1 MHYTCIR
8 ISKGSAKKTHFFTVG
23 GGGLGYMSILPNIYN
38 ICHFHRSY
46 NEFPESHSV
55 WSGVPIIQRE
65 AIQSCAKRFK
75 AKRRLD
81 SDAQCSTLPPQT
93 LSTHHMLDCVLYGR
107 AAGKCSIIC
116 STHSLKPAAE
126 RCASELITCPTLQAS
141 IQCVKHL
148 SKCKRTWPIF
158 LLLLSPL
165 LFISC
170 SLFNTEPVF
179 IPNVQRHI
187 TLAFAG
193 LVRLIPELVFR
204 EICKSP

>member
-1 MHYTCIR
+1 MP
-8 ISKGSAKKTHFFTVG
+8 
-23 GGGLGYMSILPNIYN
+23 ILPNIHN

-46 NEFPESHSV
+46 NEFP
-55 WSGVPIIQRE
+55 
-65 AIQSCAKRFK
+65 QSLPTLYDQEPQSLRGRRYSCVKRFK

-93 LSTHHMLDCVLYGR
+93 LSTHPTLDCVLYGR

-141 IQCVKHL
+141 IQCVEHL

-165 LFISC
+165 LFINC

-179 IPNVQRHI
+179 IQNVQRHI

>member
-1 MHYTCIR
+1 MP
-8 ISKGSAKKTHFFTVG
+8 
-23 GGGLGYMSILPNIYN
+23 ILPNIHN

-46 NEFPESHSV
+46 NEFPQSLPTLYDQES
-55 WSGVPIIQRE
+55 
-65 AIQSCAKRFK
+65 QSLRGRRYSCVKRFK

-93 LSTHHMLDCVLYGR
+93 LSTHPTLDCVLYGR

-165 LFISC
+165 LFINC

-179 IPNVQRHI
+179 IQNVQRHI

>member
-1 MHYTCIR
+1 MP
-8 ISKGSAKKTHFFTVG
+8 
-23 GGGLGYMSILPNIYN
+23 ILPNIHN

-46 NEFPESHSV
+46 NEFPQSLPTLYDQEPQSLR
-55 WSGVPIIQRE
+55 GRRY
-65 AIQSCAKRFK
+65 SCAKRFK

-93 LSTHHMLDCVLYGR
+93 LSTHHTLDCVLYGR

-141 IQCVKHL
+141 IQCVEHL

-165 LFISC
+165 LFINC
-170 SLFNTEPVF
+170 SLYIFQYRACIYTERATTHHP
-179 IPNVQRHI
+179 
-187 TLAFAG
+187 G
-193 LVRLIPELVFR
+193 LCWS
-204 EICKSP
+204 CKADPRVGI

>member
-1 MHYTCIR
+1 MR
-8 ISKGSAKKTHFFTVG
+8 RGSKPRGDW
-23 GGGLGYMSILPNIYN
+23 ILTLN
-38 ICHFHRSY
+38 
-46 NEFPESHSV
+46 
-55 WSGVPIIQRE
+55 VPG
-65 AIQSCAKRFK
+65 C
-75 AKRRLD
+75 
-81 SDAQCSTLPPQT
+81 LPKP
-93 LSTHHMLDCVLYGR
+93 STHHMLDCVLYGR

-165 LFISC
+165 LFINC

-179 IPNVQRHI
+179 IQNVQRHI

-204 EICKSP
+204 EVPLKIDFPF